1 MLSHLEIPALID
13 VSCVQTA
20 VKYEDVENI
29 AAAAKKYKFI
39 CAFAMPCFTE
49 KLGALLKG
57 SSVLLG
63 GVVGFPSGADTTA
76 QKVEYTRYMKS
87 IGCNEIDMVINVGA
101 LLSGD
106 DAFVRDDIKAVVDAA
121 SSLPVKS
128 ILECA
133 YLSDDDIKRA
143 CNAAVAAGVTFVK
156 SGTGWASKPTT
167 LENIKLMKSTVGD
180 RAQIKA
186 AGGVRSLAILEEMY
200 DAGCRRF
207 GIGLKSAL
215 GILKEAY
222 DRAGVAFDENFQKEK
237 A

>member
-1 MLSHLEIPALID
+1 MLSHSEIPSLID

-29 AAAAKKYKFI
+29 AAAAKKYQFI

-49 KLGALLKG
+49 KLASLLKG
-57 SSVLLG
+57 SSVMLG

-76 QKVEYTRYMKS
+76 QKVACTKYMKS

-106 DAFVRDDIKAVVDAA
+106 DTFVRDDIKAVVNAA
-121 SSLPVKS
+121 SPLPVKS

-133 YLSDDDIKRA
+133 YLSDDEIKRA
-143 CNAAVAAGVTFVK
+143 CIAAVDAGVAFVK
-156 SGTGWASKPTT
+156 SGTGWAPKPTS
-167 LENIKLMKSTVGD
+167 LENIRIMKNTVGSK
-180 RAQIKA
+180 AKIKA
-186 AGGVRSLAILEEMY
+186 AGGVRSLSILEEMY

-215 GILKEAY
+215 SILKEAFER
-222 DRAGVAFDENFQKEK
+222 DGAVFDENFRKEN